1 MIESRTEW
9 WERALV
15 ALQAGRFNYELRQL
29 HGVSNLA
36 DYAENPQ
43 DARQVARFT
52 YDPNKLYET
61 AIQIFTAASIEV
73 SAGASILDSNIR
85 EALRT
90 TGRLLYFLYKGESDK
105 FAAEDLLLESAIAFE
120 LAGNMANSVVALMLR
135 DEQQGEP
142 TRTDQHSLDLPLYLL
157 LKRRVNELRQ
167 LIAVWQRSTTAR
179 ERIVTVPESCL
190 QALSRLSSF
199 LVSGEPAI
207 FQEVLELV
215 RDCARTEL
223 RTGAI
228 HDWYLARGFDLTI
241 QRFQHTSTWLV
252 LRQKIG
258 TLSPLWRAYIRGLAL
273 GMVDTVY
280 SRILGKNIRGRS
292 VIDLWPSQI
301 EALDRGLLSDKG
313 RDWVVRMPTSA
324 GKTRIAE
331 FSIVETLSD
340 RPSSICVYV
349 VPFIAL
355 ANEVRNTLRSSLGR
369 IGLRVGDLFQGEYE
383 LTELDRNLL
392 EINNVIICTPEKL
405 DLMLRRS
412 PDFLSRVGLFIF
424 DEGHMIDQ
432 TARGVRYEFLIDRL
446 RRYKRRTGE
455 KFALLVMSAVIPNA
469 EDLAIWVSGSDE
481 GLLQTEWKPTEI
493 RYGIFHWMGNTGVI
507 RYPDEEQRGEQYY
520 VPRVIERKRVGTK
533 YYPGWKYEICAELGR
548 VLVRAGPV
556 VIFAANKT
564 NVQRVVN
571 AIHATLENT
580 GTSLPTPDDDN
591 HRLRLSEALQVCGD
605 YLGDNHDLVRALKSG
620 FAYHTGDVPQ
630 AVRVQIEKLYSGG
643 TIKLLVCT
651 NTLAQ
656 GVNLPIK
663 SMIVHSIFRAGPGT
677 RLSSRDFMNM
687 AGRAARALQQLEGQ
701 VIFVHDDHTQTYLT
715 QERNIRDQQTI
726 EGLVVS
732 SIMLLY
738 AHLAQKHGELVAD
751 EKSRKIL
758 KNLASSCNLE
768 KEEQVAEGLAALD
781 SQLLGLLVEEELE
794 AGTIDASVVL
804 AGSLFDIQSKRYGVG
819 AGPIYA
825 DLSSKITDIATSLE
839 ETETR
844 QRFFQTGLRRES
856 CLALQEASD
865 HVVRALQ
872 NAPSELE
879 QAEDVIR
886 TVFTAAIAADE
897 TKPRKKSEE
906 IEDLFIPFWAWL
918 NGVPVR
924 NIERPAGISP
934 EVLSMTIEDL
944 FVRKVP
950 WGIGSLYIIA
960 EQEIEDWCGTL
971 PEYLRFMPAL
981 SRYGVPTPV
990 GAIFRAIGIS
1000 DRTSAIRLAQAYS
1013 SRHHLVDLTEAI
1025 DWLAGLRLEQ
1035 LVTILDDTQRAG
1047 RVFEEIQE
1055 AQLGNPG
1062 AEKFRRGGWDDVE
1075 VRGLQYHTDLNTV
1088 KSIVAG
1094 EQLALNRE
1102 PDSPYDPNAIQ
1113 VLIPA
1118 RREMVGYVDRDY
1130 ARIIAPVLDEGVKF
1144 MATVARLIPQ
1154 SPTHP
1159 LGRLYV
1165 RVAEQ
1170 Q

>member
-9 WERALV
+9 WERALA

-43 DARQVARFT
+43 DARKAARFT

-105 FAAEDLLLESAIAFE
+105 FAGEDLLLESAIAFE

-142 TRTDQHSLDLPLYLL
+142 TVVDEHSLDLPLYLL
-157 LKRRVNELRQ
+157 LMRRINELHQ
-167 LIAVWQRSTTAR
+167 LIAVWQQSAPDRQ
-179 ERIVTVPESCL
+179 RIVTFPESCL
-190 QALSRLSSF
+190 RALSRLSSF
-199 LVSGEPAI
+199 LVNGEPAI
-207 FQEVLELV
+207 FQEVLESV
-215 RDCARTEL
+215 RDCAGTEL

-241 QRFQHTSTWLV
+241 QRLQNTSTWLV
-252 LRQKIG
+252 LQQKLGI
-258 TLSPLWRAYIRGLAL
+258 LSPLWRAYIRGLAL

-280 SRILGKNIRGRS
+280 SRVLSKNIRGRS

-313 RDWVVRMPTSA
+313 RDWVVKMPTSA

-340 RPSSICVYV
+340 RPRSTCVYV

-355 ANEVRNTLRSSLGR
+355 ANEVRNTLRGSLGR

-446 RRYKRRTGE
+446 RRYRQRTGAN
-455 KFALLVMSAVIPNA
+455 FALLVMSAVIPNA

-481 GLLQTEWKPTEI
+481 GLLETEWKPTEI
-493 RYGIFHWMGNTGVI
+493 RYGVFHWMGNTGVI
-507 RYPDEEQRGEQYY
+507 RYPDEEQRDEQYY
-520 VPRVIERKRVGTK
+520 VPRVIERKRVGNR
-533 YYPGWKYEICAELGR
+533 YYPGPKYEICAELGR
-548 VLVRAGPV
+548 ALVKAGPV
-556 VIFAANKT
+556 VIFAANKP

-571 AIHATLENT
+571 AIHAALENT
-580 GTSLPTPDDDN
+580 DTSLPIPDDDN

-605 YLGDNHDLVRALKSG
+605 YLGDEHDLVRALKSG

-677 RLSSRDFMNM
+677 RLSSRDFVNM
-687 AGRAARALQQLEGQ
+687 TGRVARALQQLEGQ
-701 VIFVHDDHTQTYLT
+701 VIFVHRDHTQTYLL
-715 QERNIRDQQTI
+715 QERAIQDQQTI
-726 EGLVVS
+726 EGLVIS

-751 EKSRKIL
+751 DSSREIL
-758 KNLASSCNLE
+758 KNIASSRGLE
-768 KEEQVAEGLAALD
+768 EEEQVLEGLTALD
-781 SQLLGLLVEEELE
+781 GQLLGLLVEEELE
-794 AGTIDASVVL
+794 AGAIDASAVL
-804 AGSLFDIQSKRYGVG
+804 AGSLFDIQSKKYGVG
-819 AGPIYA
+819 SGPIYA
-825 DLSSKITDIATSLE
+825 DLSRKITDIAASLE
-839 ETETR
+839 DPEMR
-844 QRFFQTGLRRES
+844 QRFFQTGLRQES
-856 CLALQEASD
+856 CSALQDASAQ
-865 HVVRALQ
+865 VVQELQ
-872 NAPSELE
+872 NAPSEIE

-886 TVFTAAIAADE
+886 TIFDAAIVADE
-897 TKPRKKSEE
+897 TRPRKKSEE
-906 IEDLFIPFWAWL
+906 IGDLFTPFWAWL

-924 NIERPAGISP
+924 KIERPADVSP

-950 WGIGSLYIIA
+950 WGIGSLYIVA
-960 EQEIEDWCGTL
+960 AQEIEDRCGTL
-971 PEYLRFMPAL
+971 PEYLRFLPAL

-990 GAIFRAIGIS
+990 GAIFRAVGIS

-1013 SRHHLVDLTEAI
+1013 SDHDVVNLTETL
-1025 DWLAGLRLEQ
+1025 DWLAELRLEQ

-1062 AEKFRRGGWDDVE
+1062 AERFRRGGWDDVE

-1094 EQLALNRE
+1094 EQLILNRE
-1102 PDSPYDPNAIQ
+1102 LDNPYDPNAIQ

-1118 RREMVGYVDRDY
+1118 KREMIGYLDRDY
-1130 ARIIAPVLDEGVKF
+1130 ARIIAPAFDEGVKF
-1144 MATVARLIPQ
+1144 VAAVARLIPQ
-1154 SPTHP
+1154 SRTYP

-1165 RVAEQ
+1165 RVAEE
-1170 Q
+1170 